1 MTPQREEAE
10 RFMRL
15 AKRDQAAFAALLN
28 AANVDP
34 AVACFLTSEGNKRIN
49 LSLISKAT
57 LTSLLSL

>member
-34 AVACFLTSEGNKRIN
+34 AVACFPTSEGNKRIN
-49 LSLISKAT
+49 LSLTSKAK
-57 LTSLLSL
+57 LTGLLSL